1 MNRRTYRAM
10 QHRQRER
17 RGAAEGGDAE
27 RVVALS
33 ELVLGMFLIGGVV

>member
-1 MNRRTYRAM
+1 MEMVSPVLGLSRR
-10 QHRQRER
+10 RER

-33 ELVLGMFLIGGVV
+33 ELVLGMFLFGGVV

>member
-1 MNRRTYRAM
+1 LASSVGGVAL
-10 QHRQRER
+10 RER